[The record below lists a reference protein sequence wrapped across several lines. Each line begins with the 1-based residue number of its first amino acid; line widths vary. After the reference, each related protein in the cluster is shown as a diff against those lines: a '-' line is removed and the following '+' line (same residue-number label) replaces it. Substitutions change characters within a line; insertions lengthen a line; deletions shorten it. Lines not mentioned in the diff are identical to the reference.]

1 MTSKHTRTTSVG
13 HKATPFASPSI
24 RSIAARAATLF
35 LVAAVPAAAFA
46 QTASQRGFGGTF
58 PNAPT
63 LQVPQLPTPTAITP
77 NGKVVEDVI
86 ARINDQ
92 IITRSEYERSQQQ
105 MVEDAQRQNAS
116 PADLQASLQNL
127 LRDMIDAQLLISKGK
142 ELGISC
148 DSETIRQLDE
158 IRKQN
163 HLADMEALEKAAA
176 QQGVSFEDFK
186 QNIRNQCIRQSVVR
200 DEVGRHLNLTRGQEQ
215 AYYTAHSK
223 DFEVPEQFHLS
234 EILIPTPENATDAQ
248 LAQAEAKANDVAA
261 QLKAGAKF
269 ADLAKTTSGGPTAA
283 AGGDLG
289 DFKRGTL
296 GQVLEDA
303 TFVLPVGGNTAPI
316 RTRQGYVILH
326 VDSHQ
331 AAGLPPLE
339 SVRNQV
345 EEAIYV
351 EQLQPA
357 LRAYLTKA
365 RQDAYMEVAPGFVDT
380 GSTTGK
386 ANNSNFAYT
395 AYTPPAV
402 KRKIQTKQRL
412 EQEKAAK
419 AQAALAAARE
429 RVAEKQ
435 AAKAEADSAK
445 LGGVKNVSAKKK
457 VKRVPREKIRYG
469 QAPRNSLPA
478 ATVATTET
486 PSAPVGGQAAGVAM
500 APTESVT
507 SITTGVGAEA
517 ANNDDPLAPVEGPV
531 KKTRYSAQQTQAE
544 VDRAK
549 SKLGK
554 AETKATIR
562 PVAAT
567 REQSATEK
575 TQAAPLG
582 LSGDTVKKKKK
593 PKAQKGDK
601 KERLQEQVKPVE
613 TPVVVAPTVNPAV
626 TGTGITSNA
635 PATPKSTPSAD
646 RTTLPPVSQ
655 GAPGTNGT
663 GVPIPATT
671 SAEPNQPAT
680 TPAPH

>member
-1 MTSKHTRTTSVG
+1 MTAKHTRNTPGT
-13 HKATPFASPSI
+13 HKASPFASQSI
-24 RSIAARAATLF
+24 RSIAARAATLL
-35 LVAAVPAAAFA
+35 LVASLPAATFA
-46 QTASQRGFGGTF
+46 QATQGGFGGTF

-63 LQVPQLPTPTAITP
+63 LQIPQLPTPTAITP

-86 ARINDQ
+86 ARVNDQ
-92 IITRSEYERSQQQ
+92 IITRSEYERSEQQ
-105 MVEDAQRQNAS
+105 MLQEAQRQNAS
-116 PADLQASLQNL
+116 PADLQDSLHNL

-142 ELGISC
+142 ELGINC

-163 HLADMEALEKAAA
+163 HLPDMEALEKAAA

-186 QNIRNQCIRQSVVR
+186 QDIRNQCIRKSVVQ
-200 DEVGRHLNLTRGQEQ
+200 DEVGRHLNLTKGQEE
-215 AYYTAHSK
+215 AYYKAHSK
-223 DFEVPEQFHLS
+223 EFEVPEQFHLS

-261 QLKAGAKF
+261 QFKAGAKF
-269 ADLAKTTSGGPTAA
+269 ADLAKTVSGGPTAS

-331 AAGLPPLE
+331 AAGLPPM
-339 SVRNQV
+339 SQV
-345 EEAIYV
+345 EQQLEEAIYV

-380 GSTTGK
+380 GSSTSK
-386 ANNSNFAYT
+386 SNNANFAYT
-395 AYTPPAV
+395 SYTPTAV
-402 KRKIQTKQRL
+402 KRKIQNKQRM

-435 AAKAEADSAK
+435 AAKAEADSEK
-445 LGGVKNVSAKKK
+445 LGGVKRVGSKKAK
-457 VKRVPREKIRYG
+457 RIPREKIRYG

-478 ATVATTET
+478 ATVATAET
-486 PSAPVGGQAAGVAM
+486 ASTPITGQAAGVAM

-507 SITTGVGAEA
+507 SITTGVGADSTTTA
-517 ANNDDPLAPVEGPV
+517 NDDPLAPVEGPV
-531 KKTRYSAQQTQAE
+531 KKSRYSSQQTQAE

-567 REQSATEK
+567 APQSATEK

-593 PKAQKGDK
+593 VKVKGDK
-601 KERLQEQVKPVE
+601 KERMQEQVKPVE
-613 TPVVVAPTVNPAV
+613 KPTVVAPTVNPQI
-626 TGTGITSNA
+626 TGITSNA
-635 PATPKSTPSAD
+635 PVTPKSTPSAD
-646 RTTLPPVSQ
+646 KTTLPPVSQ

>member
-1 MTSKHTRTTSVG
+1 MTAKHTSSTPVG
-13 HKATPFASPSI
+13 HKATSFAYANI
-24 RSIAARAATLF
+24 RSFAGF
-35 LVAAVPAAAFA
+35 AAALLFA
-46 QTASQRGFGGTF
+46 AAPVASHAQAAPRGGFSGTF

-63 LQVPQLPTPTAITP
+63 VQVPQLPTPTAITP

-86 ARINDQ
+86 ARVNDQ
-92 IITRSEYERSQQQ
+92 IITRSEYQRSQEQ
-105 MVEDAQRQNAS
+105 MVQDAQRQNAS
-116 PADLQASLQNL
+116 PSDVQESLHNL
-127 LRDMIDAQLLISKGK
+127 LRDMIDSQLLISKGK
-142 ELGISC
+142 ELGITC
-148 DSETIRQLDE
+148 DADTVRQLDE

-215 AYYTAHSK
+215 AYYTAHSRE
-223 DFEVPEQFHLS
+223 FEVPEQFHLS
-234 EILIPTPENATDAQ
+234 EILVPTPENATDAQ
-248 LAQAEAKANDVAA
+248 LSQAEAKANDVSAK
-261 QLKAGAKF
+261 LKAGAKF
-269 ADLAKTTSGGPTAA
+269 SDLAKTTSGGPTAA

-303 TFVLPVGGNTAPI
+303 TFSLPVGGNTAPI

-331 AAGLPPLE
+331 AAGLPPIE
-339 SVRNQV
+339 AVKNQV

-357 LRAYLTKA
+357 LRVYLTKA

-380 GSTTGK
+380 GSTTAK
-386 ANNSNFAYT
+386 NNNSNFAYT

-402 KRKIQTKQRL
+402 KRKIQTKQRM

-445 LGGVKNVSAKKK
+445 LGGVKNVSARKT
-457 VKRVPREKIRYG
+457 KRVPREKIRYG
-469 QAPRNSLPA
+469 QAPRNSLPTA
-478 ATVATTET
+478 VVAMTET
-486 PSAPVGGQAAGVAM
+486 PSAPIAGQAAGVAM

-507 SITTGVGAEA
+507 SITTGVGTETAS
-517 ANNDDPLAPVEGPV
+517 NDDPLAPVEGPV
-531 KKTRYSAQQTQAE
+531 KKSRYSSQQTQAE
-544 VDRAK
+544 IDRAK
-549 SKLGK
+549 TKLGK

-562 PVAAT
+562 PVSAT

-593 PKAQKGDK
+593 VKTKGDK

-613 TPVVVAPTVNPAV
+613 TPTVVAPTVNPTV
-626 TGTGITSNA
+626 TGMTSNA
-635 PATPKSTPSAD
+635 PAPKKDTPSAD
-646 RTTLPPVSQ
+646 QTTLPPVSQ
-655 GAPGTNGT
+655 GAPGTTGI

-671 SAEPNQPAT
+671 SADPGQPAT
-680 TPAPH
+680 TPMPR